1 MRERGR
7 RAEAE
12 AMVAAE
18 AGAAAEAGVVACVCR
33 RVAGHALQRVVVQ
46 V

>member
-1 MRERGR
+1 MREMGR

-18 AGAAAEAGVVACVCR
+18 ARAAAEAGVVACVCR
-33 RVAGHALQRVVVQ
+33 HVAGRALQRVVVQ